1 MAMERAQRFVDAL
14 AKLEESGD
22 VESLVSLF
30 SEDAQVSNVASRRVF
45 SGIDGAR
52 QFWTEYK
59 AMLARVRS
67 TFRNMIEAADRVAL
81 EWETQGTAHNGAAV
95 NYEGVSIIEW
105 DGDQIRRFYAYFD
118 PGLLGREFAHG
129 TAQRSEPPATTPA

>member
-1 MAMERAQRFVDAL
+1 MATERAQRFVDAL
-14 AKLEESGD
+14 AKLEESG
-22 VESLVSLF
+22 ELEPLVSLF
-30 SEDAQVSNVASRRVF
+30 GEDAHVSNAASRRVF
-45 SGIDGAR
+45 SGRDGAR

-118 PGLLGREFAHG
+118 PGLLGREVAHG

>member
-14 AKLEESGD
+14 LKLEKSGD
-22 VESLVSLF
+22 LESLVSLF
-30 SEDAQVSNVASRRVF
+30 AEDAQVSNVASRRVF
-45 SGIDGAR
+45 SGLDGAR

-59 AMLARVRS
+59 TMLARVQS
-67 TFRNMIEAADRVAL
+67 TFRNMIESGDRVAL

-105 DGDQIRRFYAYFD
+105 DGDRIRRFYAYFD
-118 PGLLGREFAHG
+118 PGLLGREVAQG